1 MIHTTHMK
9 PPQLQITYR
18 KGRFLAAYLSLLRRA
33 GDKSVRT
40 LVREPF
46 VVDFA
51 ADGRALGIEILGR
64 PRSFLAKLNA
74 VLGEIG
80 LEPLTEEDVAPILP
94 A

>member
-1 MIHTTHMK
+1 MIHTTQMK
-9 PPQLQITYR
+9 SPQLQITYR

-51 ADGRALGIEILGR
+51 ADGRALGVEIFDR
-64 PRSFLAKLNA
+64 PKALLNKLNA
-74 VLGEIG
+74 VLDEIG
-80 LEPLTEEDVAPILP
+80 VKPLTKVDVAPIF
-94 A
+94 AA